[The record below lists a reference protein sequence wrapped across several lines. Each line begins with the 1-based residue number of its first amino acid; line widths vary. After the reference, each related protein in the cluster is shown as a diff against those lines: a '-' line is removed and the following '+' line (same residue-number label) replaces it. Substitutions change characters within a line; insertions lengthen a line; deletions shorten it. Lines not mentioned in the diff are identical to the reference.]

1 MWLEAFSIIIEL
13 SHKILWEEFR
23 IKTNHKSRLR
33 IAAFQSYIERLWV
46 KVSWVTKTGRNFDDY
61 LVFQPKITQP
71 KHFCPQCNKNN
82 RSLPWKTLY
91 LKKTNKN
98 NKSLPWSFSSSSS
111 DSSSM
116 TSSLT
121 SFSYSSFADFGFL
134 EGVTSSFS
142 VSGFFSTL
150 SSCWSS
156 SRSEE
161 DLVLTIWLL
170 FPLPFPLPLPTIKK
184 TH

>member
-1 MWLEAFSIIIEL
+1 MPNSIAVWTFSQGKYNL
-13 SHKILWEEFR
+13 KSHQTYSTI
-23 IKTNHKSRLR
+23 S
-33 IAAFQSYIERLWV
+33 
-46 KVSWVTKTGRNFDDY
+46 
-61 LVFQPKITQP
+61 LVDQT
-71 KHFCPQCNKNN
+71 
-82 RSLPWKTLY
+82 LPWKTLY

-121 SFSYSSFADFGFL
+121 SFSYSSLADFGFL
-134 EGVTSSFS
+134 EGVTSSGFS

-170 FPLPFPLPLPTIKK
+170 FPLPFPLPLPTNKK
-184 TH
+184 AH